1 MAGETRVGSS
11 TTTHHQWDKT
21 KISSLTSKK
30 VQNEKCEEAIKRA
43 RKMQENKTCLTCS
56 GPGSLA
62 PQYACVNFSIFI
74 CTRCAGVYREFGFR
88 VKSVSASTFTPE
100 EVDAFVNGGGNENAK
115 RKYFAKYD
123 ELKFPKPESNET
135 SKIKGFVKAALLDKI
150 WMEDEGGGHASTTM
164 GTRDDAIPNAHR
176 EKSPDLF
183 GGLFEDETNNN
194 AEQQQQQDQEKDNAT
209 VNWSSFASPPSFSP
223 PRNEISFN
231 AAEQTNNPPPE
242 TSKTITSL
250 FDTEGQVQTGESEF
264 NQNFALRPPPRVANV
279 VPFQQQ
285 QQQQQPSP
293 QQEQQQN
300 DTIGGNVGG
309 RAMLDDDFWTQ
320 PVAPAP
326 VVAASAPINMP
337 AMPGMPQMPGLGISA
352 QQQSAPPPPLPPTQ
366 QQQQQQQQQA
376 DPFAMFGSM
385 TGVSAPPP
393 KQSVVQPV
401 MPAMPAIP
409 AMPAMPAMPTTTQN
423 PFSSPPPPQ
432 QQQQEQEQQQA
443 DPFAMFGGMTG
454 VSAPP
459 SKQPVA
465 QPVMPAMPAMPTTQ
479 NRPPPPQNSAGYNP
493 FA

>member
-231 AAEQTNNPPPE
+231 AAEQTNNPPP
-242 TSKTITSL
+242 
-250 FDTEGQVQTGESEF
+250 
-264 NQNFALRPPPRVANV
+264 
-279 VPFQQQ
+279 
-285 QQQQQPSP
+285 
-293 QQEQQQN
+293 
-300 DTIGGNVGG
+300 
-309 RAMLDDDFWTQ
+309 
-320 PVAPAP
+320 
-326 VVAASAPINMP
+326 
-337 AMPGMPQMPGLGISA
+337 
-352 QQQSAPPPPLPPTQ
+352 
-366 QQQQQQQQQA
+366 
-376 DPFAMFGSM
+376 
-385 TGVSAPPP
+385 
-393 KQSVVQPV
+393 
-401 MPAMPAIP
+401 
-409 AMPAMPAMPTTTQN
+409 
-423 PFSSPPPPQ
+423 
-432 QQQQEQEQQQA
+432 
-443 DPFAMFGGMTG
+443 
-454 VSAPP
+454 
-459 SKQPVA
+459 
-465 QPVMPAMPAMPTTQ
+465 
-479 NRPPPPQNSAGYNP
+479 
-493 FA
+493 